1 MLELRLGLVPLAIS
15 VGQIGFTEP
24 STFIITLNANA
35 ILKVFV
41 ELLVREFFTVGP
53 KLVNF
58 EDYLVFKFDLI
69 MKSKI
74 FCTLHFG

>member
-15 VGQIGFTEP
+15 VGQIGVTEP
-24 STFIITLNANA
+24 STFTITLNANA

-74 FCTLHFG
+74 FCMLHFG